1 MSKLIHI
8 HISPA
13 AHKDLQREAAKDKRT
28 LGQMARVLL
37 EAALEAR
44 KLTPERRTEIARNA
58 GLASAAKRIQRAN
71 TLVEPIRAALP

>member
-8 HISPA
+8 RISPA

-44 KLTPERRTEIARNA
+44 KP
-58 GLASAAKRIQRAN
+58 AK
-71 TLVEPIRAALP
+71 VSP

>member
-8 HISPA
+8 RISPA